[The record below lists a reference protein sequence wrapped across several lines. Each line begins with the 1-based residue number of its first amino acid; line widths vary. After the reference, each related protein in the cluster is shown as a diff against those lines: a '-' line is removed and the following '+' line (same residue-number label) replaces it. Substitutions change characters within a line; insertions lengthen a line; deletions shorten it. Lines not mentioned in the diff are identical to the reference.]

1 MAKGGRTARQFASVL
16 LGAVIGLLGLVSGAT
31 LAHAQA
37 VTIRYADFQLAEE
50 PTATAFRQ
58 QVAEF
63 EKENPGIKVQLEPA
77 PLAQYPARIVAQ
89 AKAGQAPD
97 VIHLFDGWM
106 ASWISEGFL
115 LKLDPYIEKAGGETF
130 AKLFYETPYKLATQ
144 RGSVYAVPRFAGGYM
159 LQYNTRLF
167 REAGL
172 DPSRPPQT
180 MKELLEYAA
189 KLTKKDATGNTVQ
202 WGIGLHGKNIP
213 ADVSRFVNWIWAFGG
228 EVVTADYTQSALES
242 PKTIEALTFWSE
254 LYTKHGYAPP
264 GSVQAGPGEVRSLF
278 AQRKVAMMLS
288 ILWGL
293 DLVAAENPEI
303 RGETMFAPF
312 PKQDAQAPVGFQSV
326 YDGVSATSKHPEAAW
341 KLIEHF
347 AKKRSQIIAYQIGHV
362 TPARIDA
369 FLDPEVQKDP
379 FARVAAKVSERLRP
393 LPPIPEWT
401 KISDVLGQMI
411 QQALTKVKTPADA
424 VKEAHARVNA
434 ILKK

>member
-1 MAKGGRTARQFASVL
+1 MDVHSRRTGVACLYFGLVL
-16 LGAVIGLLGLVSGAT
+16 LLAGLSGTPWA
-31 LAHAQA
+31 LAGEQI
-37 VTIRYADFQLAEE
+37 TIRYADFQLAEE

-63 EKENPGIKVQLEPA
+63 EKENPGIKVQLEPS
-77 PLAQYPARIVAQ
+77 PLAQYPAKIVAQ

-106 ASWISEGFL
+106 AGWISEGFL
-115 LKLDPYIEKAGGETF
+115 LKLDPFVTKAGGEQF
-130 AKLFYETPYKLATQ
+130 AKLFYDTPYKLAS
-144 RGSVYAVPRFAGGYM
+144 RGGSLYAVPRFAGGYM

-167 REAGL
+167 KEAGL
-172 DPSRPPQT
+172 DPNRPPRD
-180 MKELLEYAA
+180 MKELLEYAG
-189 KLTKKDATGNTVQ
+189 KLIKKDASGNTVQ

-228 EVVTADYTQSALES
+228 DVLTPDYSRSALDN
-242 PKTIEALTFWSE
+242 PKTMEALTFWSE

-264 GSVQAGPGEVRSLF
+264 GTIQAGPGEVRSLF

-303 RGETMFAPF
+303 RAETAFAAF
-312 PKQDAQAPVGFQSV
+312 PKNDPQAPWGFQSV

-347 AKKRSQIIAYQIGHV
+347 AKKRSQIIAY
-362 TPARIDA
+362 
-369 FLDPEVQKDP
+369 
-379 FARVAAKVSERLRP
+379 RLA
-393 LPPIPEWT
+393 
-401 KISDVLGQMI
+401 M
-411 QQALTKVKTPADA
+411 
-424 VKEAHARVNA
+424 
-434 ILKK
+434 